1 MLPHWGFFVCTGLTG
16 EESSTFSLGILLER
30 IFCFLT
36 VVRLNVLWFI
46 EEESF
51 DSTMGMIFITE
62 ESSTSLLRIV
72 FLIYLIHWGRYKL
85 RGNLLLP
92 Y

>member
-1 MLPHWGFFVCTGLTG
+1 MLPHWGFFLCTKLTG
-16 EESSTFSLGILLER
+16 EESSASSLGILWGR

-36 VVRLNVLWFI
+36 MVRLNVLWFI
-46 EEESF
+46 EEESSA
-51 DSTMGMIFITE
+51 STMGMIFIME

-72 FLIYLIHWGRYKL
+72 FLMYLIHWGRYSL